1 MTFFPTK
8 AKLIEERL
16 GNKMEVSLD
25 FLLRLSSDGD
35 ELATLAID
43 AMIDYIANG
52 LNPKAIFNFSGKQIT
67 ILLG

>member
-1 MTFFPTK
+1 
-8 AKLIEERL
+8 
-16 GNKMEVSLD
+16 MEVSLD